1 MANYRRCIGTPTLI
15 FFMQLD
21 ADRYV
26 ISGFNRGRLL
36 LSDDV
41 GLIGR
46 WVFSAS
52 IDSKQK
58 VNDWNK
64 RGGVI
69 PPTSSMPNGEYW
81 QFHTKRIY
89 QPGQPVDDGFL
100 VTFRDSIEY
109 TTVEGGTRSEIMIH
123 LDKPP
128 QGSLGCI
135 VALSKGEWDD
145 FCDAV
150 VKSISHLPTVRLLVG
165 YSY

>member
-1 MANYRRCIGTPTLI
+1 
-15 FFMQLD
+15 MQLD

-26 ISGFNRGRLL
+26 ISGFNRGRML

-46 WVFSAS
+46 WVFSTS

-58 VNDWNK
+58 VNDWNI

-123 LDKPP
+123 NDSNRSTSL
-128 QGSLGCI
+128 GSLGCI
-135 VALSKGEWDD
+135 VALSNDEWDD
-145 FCDAV
+145 FCEGV